1 MNKLEIKLC
10 PDIEELREECLRQYS
25 ALFYI
30 SETCVEESKKNIKP
44 SHAIEK
50 IRAYLRKWTNES

>member
-10 PDIEELREECLRQYS
+10 PDIEELRAECLRQYS
-25 ALFYI
+25 ALFCI

-44 SHAIEK
+44 SQAVER
-50 IRAYLRKWTNES
+50 IRGHLRRWTNES